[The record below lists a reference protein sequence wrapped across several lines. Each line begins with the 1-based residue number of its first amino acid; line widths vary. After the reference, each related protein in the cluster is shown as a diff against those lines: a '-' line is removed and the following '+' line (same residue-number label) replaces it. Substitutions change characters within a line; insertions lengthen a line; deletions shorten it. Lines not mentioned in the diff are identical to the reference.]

1 MAHRF
6 MIAVAAFICLSVLSG
21 DSIAQTRDEA
31 TTKARLDQIAN
42 SYTPNN
48 AFMGTVLVVEG
59 DQIILDKAYGMAS
72 LEWQVPNSTDTKF
85 RIGSITKQFTS
96 TLILLL
102 QQDGKLNINDPVS
115 KYMPDSPPAWAKI
128 TLANLLGHTSG
139 IPSFTGFKEFRAWS
153 MMPHTPQEEIA
164 FFRDKPLDFEPGSK
178 FDYSNSNFILLGA
191 LVEKVSGQKYADLL
205 RERIL
210 DPLGM
215 KDTGLDSDEIVLP
228 RRAEGYSPGP
238 NGLEVARSES
248 MTIPF
253 SAGAIYSTTGDL
265 LKWEHGLFGGKILNA
280 DSLKLMTTP
289 GKGNY
294 GLGVFIADQDGVRV
308 VSHGGGIEGFN
319 THLAYAPE
327 RQIAV
332 IVFSNVN
339 GSAPDAMG
347 GQLMDTMLGKKVVL
361 AGERKAV
368 PIEKD
373 KLARFAGVFDLAPT
387 FSITVAVS
395 GDHVTAQGTGQPA
408 LELMYQGERNGHPLF
423 FAPVPNAEIEFV
435 PDASGAITSL
445 ILHQGGQDIP
455 GKKH

>member
-31 TTKARLDQIAN
+31 ATKARLDQIAN

-102 QQDGKLNINDPVS
+102 QQDGKLDINHPVS

-164 FFRDKPLDFEPGSK
+164 FFRDRPLDFEPGSK

-191 LVEKVSGQKYADLL
+191 LVEKVSGRKYATLL